1 MSKAFSSAAYDI
13 LRIFWYYTVPH
24 KCSCCV
30 NRDFSSILVVKWC
43 HREACV
49 GQAGLLSDSGIIL
62 HPCIHAPDMM
72 FSGQTGPFLSVLGT
86 CLSTASPFF
95 AFDTSY
101 GLCMYYPGLM
111 ETGACSQ
118 VCKAFNQVSPPLG
131 MSSVH
136 SDPAPAAEVSSRT
149 GCPPWGPYPVETLL
163 FKLTFCINNYWT
175 GNKSM
180 YCRLQCLH
188 DSFPQ
193 SFIFLGHMS
202 EFKKTR
208 CCVNGLNETSL

>member
-1 MSKAFSSAAYDI
+1 MHACTRYDD
-13 LRIFWYYTVPH
+13 LWA
-24 KCSCCV
+24 
-30 NRDFSSILVVKWC
+30 D
-43 HREACV
+43 
-49 GQAGLLSDSGIIL
+49 
-62 HPCIHAPDMM
+62 
-72 FSGQTGPFLSVLGT
+72 GPFLSVMGT
-86 CLSTASPFF
+86 CLSTASHFF
-95 AFDTSY
+95 AFGTSC
-101 GLCMYYPGLM
+101 GVCMYYPGLM

-131 MSSVH
+131 TSVH
-136 SDPAPAAEVSSRT
+136 SDLVPAAEVSSRA
-149 GCPPWGPYPVETLL
+149 GCPLWGPYPVETLL
-163 FKLTFCINNYWT
+163 FKLTFCINNYPT

-208 CCVNGLNETSL
+208 